1 MKSRIEPL
9 AIAAIVLS
17 SLGVLTLGILAIPG
31 IICGHLARKRIEDEV
46 TRSKSLATA
55 ALIVGYSV
63 LSLYILLPI
72 LFFGGAGIL
81 VLIYQYPGFAL
92 GIIGM
97 IILLISIPFIYA
109 YACRCKDDLI
119 LREVIKQNQNR

>member
-1 MKSRIEPL
+1 MKTRIEPL

-17 SLGVLTLGILAIPG
+17 ALGALTIGVLAIPG
-31 IICGHLARKRIEDEV
+31 IICGHLARKRCEDEA

-72 LFFGGAGIL
+72 LFFGSAGIL
-81 VLIYQYPGFAL
+81 VLIYQYPGFTL
-92 GIIGM
+92 GIIGT
-97 IILLISIPFIYA
+97 IVFLISIPFIYA
-109 YACRCKDDLI
+109 YACRRKDDLI
-119 LREVIKQNQNR
+119 LREVIKQNRNR